1 MVILVIGVAIIVAY
15 VVRQKKLEKEEKEYM
30 ERHSGKLPGVDSDG
44 GNASGGDDDSGDA
57 QAAGDKVEKGEES
70 KAKKMQEKIAARI
83 AEKLAKKKAKAEAE
97 QAAKKASAAEAK
109 AMNKKKTLAYLKSL
123 KVIKGNAGVSSQFD
137 KPTGRPDRPTSVPSS
152 GPSTAS
158 EEFNSFEEDIEYPKP
173 PVRRNKKN
181 LREDIYNL

>member
-1 MVILVIGVAIIVAY
+1 
-15 VVRQKKLEKEEKEYM
+15 M

-44 GNASGGDDDSGDA
+44 GNASGGDDDGDA
-57 QAAGDKVEKGEES
+57 QAACDKVEKGEES

-173 PVRRNKKN
+173 PVRRNKKT
-181 LREDIYNL
+181 REDIYNL

>member
-30 ERHSGKLPGVDSDG
+30 ERHAGKLPGVDSDG
-44 GNASGGDDDSGDA
+44 GNASGGDDDSGNDTGDV
-57 QAAGDKVEKGEES
+57 QKDGDKG
-70 KAKKMQEKIAARI
+70 KARQMQEKIAARI

-97 QAAKKASAAEAK
+97 QAAKKASQAEAK
-109 AMNKKKTLAYLKSL
+109 AMNKKKTLPYLKSL
-123 KVIKGNAGVSSQFD
+123 KVIKGKVGASSQFD
-137 KPTGRPDRPTSVPSS
+137 KPNRPDRPTSVPSS

-173 PVRRNKKN
+173 PARRNKKT
-181 LREDIYNL
+181 REDIYNL

>member
-30 ERHSGKLPGVDSDG
+30 ERHAGKLPGVDSDG
-44 GNASGGDDDSGDA
+44 GNASGGDDESGNDT
-57 QAAGDKVEKGEES
+57 GDKVEKDGDKG
-70 KAKKMQEKIAARI
+70 KAKQMQEKIAARI

-97 QAAKKASAAEAK
+97 QAAKKASQAEVK
-109 AMNKKKTLAYLKSL
+109 AMNKKKTLPYLKSL
-123 KVIKGNAGVSSQFD
+123 KVIKGKVGVSSQFD
-137 KPTGRPDRPTSVPSS
+137 KPNGPNRPDRPTSVPST

-173 PVRRNKKN
+173 PARRNKKT
-181 LREDIYNL
+181 REDIYNL